1 MAKQVKPK
9 QTPEQSYSVA
19 RGNLLL
25 VAICTAVN
33 LLLLILES
41 STQFLFSAAFPS
53 LAYLLGDVLS
63 AQTGLATFRIAA
75 LMLGAADILLY
86 LLCWIFSKKHR
97 GFMIAALV
105 LFALDCVVFLSEF
118 VLLEMNAS
126 FVLDVF
132 FHAWV
137 LWALISGVRAAAGL
151 RKLERA
157 QTGTLPENQEPPA
170 QA

>member
-1 MAKQVKPK
+1 MTKQVKPK

-86 LLCWIFSKKHR
+86 LLC
-97 GFMIAALV
+97 FMIAALV